1 MNAWSYH
8 EFTLRTSQLRHT
20 LFITVISNYCR
31 SIKHGAWCY
40 LWIGVGKKIDFKI
53 RILPF
58 KKRAYFETTFSKV
71 DPVMAWP
78 CWTALEGPSSL
89 SRCRETTPR
98 SSRSRMEHGGT
109 ARRRRTL
116 GPKSQTFFAIT
127 NSPLH
132 TIMVRSSHRS
142 KSNVTRSILLP
153 PCSTHGM
160 RGGRKISGDG
170 RANKKTFTTV
180 ITFLCRIWSSSW
192 ALHIWSIQLNRFFLK
207 LIYGTSS
214 LGNKVWLNWSLICPA
229 GPKMFNKH

>member
-20 LFITVISNYCR
+20 LFITNYCR

-116 GPKSQTFFAIT
+116 GPISQTLMPSQTALT
-127 NSPLH
+127 YNNTTTS
-132 TIMVRSSHRS
+132 
-142 KSNVTRSILLP
+142 LLY
-153 PCSTHGM
+153 
-160 RGGRKISGDG
+160 
-170 RANKKTFTTV
+170 
-180 ITFLCRIWSSSW
+180 SW
-192 ALHIWSIQLNRFFLK
+192 DEGWQKHIWRWPSQQKTSNYCHNILMQNLKFFVSFTHLEHSVESV
-207 LIYGTSS
+207 LTQID
-214 LGNKVWLNWSLICPA
+214 LWN
-229 GPKMFNKH
+229 

>member
-20 LFITVISNYCR
+20 LFITVITNYCR

-116 GPKSQTFFAIT
+116 GPISQTLMPSQTALT
-127 NSPLH
+127 YNNTTTS
-132 TIMVRSSHRS
+132 
-142 KSNVTRSILLP
+142 LLY
-153 PCSTHGM
+153 
-160 RGGRKISGDG
+160 
-170 RANKKTFTTV
+170 
-180 ITFLCRIWSSSW
+180 SW
-192 ALHIWSIQLNRFFLK
+192 DEGW
-207 LIYGTSS
+207 
-214 LGNKVWLNWSLICPA
+214 
-229 GPKMFNKH
+229 

>member
-1 MNAWSYH
+1 MHDPTMNLRCERHNCVTLFSLSAMNAWSNH

-20 LFITVISNYCR
+20 LFITVITNYCR
-31 SIKHGAWCY
+31 SIKNGAWCY

-116 GPKSQTFFAIT
+116 GPISQTFFAIT
-127 NSPLH
+127 NSPSH

-142 KSNVTRSILLP
+142 KSYVTRSILLP

-160 RGGRKISGDG
+160 RGAETYLAMAKPTK
-170 RANKKTFTTV
+170 N
-180 ITFLCRIWSSSW
+180 
-192 ALHIWSIQLNRFFLK
+192 Q
-207 LIYGTSS
+207 
-214 LGNKVWLNWSLICPA
+214 
-229 GPKMFNKH
+229 